1 MMWNDMNFHLELMDT
16 FDDELLAFRW
26 LFIPSPQLNYRTP
39 IEVLSDGGR
48 ARVMQVLQEYRYER
62 SLDC

>member
-1 MMWNDMNFHLELMDT
+1 MWNDMNFHIELMDT

-26 LFIPSPQLNYRTP
+26 LFTPCPQLNHRTP

-48 ARVMQVLQEYRYER
+48 SRVMQVLSEYRFKGE
-62 SLDC
+62 